1 MQFEQAH
8 FKKADYWEK
17 TASDLDY
24 SVKPR
29 AWSPE
34 LKKIKTKLNVLHETT
49 KAHDGSLFTPDGR
62 IVAIGNVFLH
72 AFNEKHLSSMHGSQN

>member
-1 MQFEQAH
+1 MKEAHTKMRKPGESDLSFKKRFTVERCRQFNLTMQFEQAH

-29 AWSPE
+29 A
-34 LKKIKTKLNVLHETT
+34 
-49 KAHDGSLFTPDGR
+49 
-62 IVAIGNVFLH
+62 
-72 AFNEKHLSSMHGSQN
+72 